1 MSTIALKISND
12 VEQEI
17 IAAATLSG
25 MSITDFILSSSY
37 QRAKEMTHEIE
48 TITLD
53 NESRDAFLEFL
64 NSPQEPSQ
72 TLEDLVKKNK
82 HYLYL

>member
-12 VEQEI
+12 IEQEI

-25 MSITDFILSSSY
+25 MSIADFILSSSH
-37 QRAKEMTHEIE
+37 QRAKQMTHDIE

-53 NESRDAFLEFL
+53 NESRDSFLAFLD
-64 NSPQEPSQ
+64 SPQEPNQ
-72 TLEDLVKKNK
+72 VLKDLVKQNR
-82 HYLYL
+82 HQLYL